1 MADGVHGALIRHVP
15 KPVEA
20 EHREEQGNVTALL
33 LQTAV
38 AIVLEM
44 LIIPVDVIRN
54 HARVN
59 ITIGIDFCSMFD
71 VRPMF

>member
-20 EHREEQGNVTALL
+20 EHREEHGNVTALL

-44 LIIPVDVIRN
+44 LKILVDVIRN

-59 ITIGIDFCSMFD
+59 ITIGIDFALGSM
-71 VRPMF
+71 